1 VQANGPCEIATTWC
15 YRNENHHHHHRH
27 LYEVTRRIMYST
39 DDNDNDS
46 KHVLNAAVPWW
57 LLRKHYTYE
66 ALFRKPRH
74 FKFWEES
81 HYYSPDDGT

>member
-1 VQANGPCEIATTWC
+1 
-15 YRNENHHHHHRH
+15 
-27 LYEVTRRIMYST
+27 MYST